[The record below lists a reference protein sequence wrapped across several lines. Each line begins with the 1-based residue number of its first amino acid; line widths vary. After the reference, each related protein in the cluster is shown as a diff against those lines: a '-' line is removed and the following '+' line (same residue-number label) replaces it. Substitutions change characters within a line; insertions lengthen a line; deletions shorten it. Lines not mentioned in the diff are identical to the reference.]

1 MPIQRRRAV
10 RGLLLSLLMLLSLPA
25 CGTPAP
31 APTGDCGK
39 LQAAWLSPA
48 PGQSPATIRSGTA
61 IGTLHAFDTRRLW
74 QPPRNPDGVWVRLL
88 PACGRWLP
96 APRVLVIR
104 TPGLGV
110 IRLLPAQGPAMHDAL
125 EDSDRGRWHAA
136 GMVAFPLQVMPAG
149 ADPLWLHFEPTRALG
164 SPVTLHLL
172 DGPAF
177 QRTQLRWVAYVSAAL
192 AILVGMALTALCFAV
207 LLRDGAYLLY
217 AGYVGSY
224 ALLQALA
231 SGYLFQP
238 LGLGWAVPDPV
249 ALGRVAGALSGLF
262 SILFAWRLI
271 DLPRRMPRLA
281 PLALLAAALFLLIA
295 ACAVVPLHAV
305 QALAGHLQN
314 PVVLFAGPTLLI
326 LCLLALLRG
335 SRYAGFF
342 LAGWLPLVLLT
353 VIASAQQ
360 FGVLRDWTWLDPATL
375 GAAAFEALILSAALA
390 DKTLAARHEHR
401 QLRLLAETDA
411 LTAVFNRRTLL
422 DRLQSLMAE
431 AVVARQPL
439 ALLFLDIDHF
449 KALNDRHGH
458 RIGDDALTAIAHTLR
473 QILRDDGIIG
483 RYGGEEFLIVLP
495 GRDGTQAQA
504 IAEQLRL
511 AIAARGIGGTGSR
524 SLTVSIGVATR
535 RDGDSADTL
544 IERADQAMYAAKAGG
559 RNRIATGAPTP

>member
-1 MPIQRRRAV
+1 
-10 RGLLLSLLMLLSLPA
+10 
-25 CGTPAP
+25 
-31 APTGDCGK
+31 
-39 LQAAWLSPA
+39 
-48 PGQSPATIRSGTA
+48 
-61 IGTLHAFDTRRLW
+61 
-74 QPPRNPDGVWVRLL
+74 
-88 PACGRWLP
+88 ACGRWLP